1 MIIGTN
7 TQEDVSGEETSK
19 QHDFGGKE
27 EPNTKFGIVESCV
40 RPCCYGE
47 RDVHGDKFLSWSGA
61 VNEINDEPEQ
71 ERVQVRQRV
80 CHLQRPIA
88 A

>member
-1 MIIGTN
+1 
-7 TQEDVSGEETSK
+7 
-19 QHDFGGKE
+19 
-27 EPNTKFGIVESCV
+27 
-40 RPCCYGE
+40 
-47 RDVHGDKFLSWSGA
+47 LSWSGA